1 MATHGSHAHPLDYLC
16 SQESGMM
23 TRVGYQDGQSS
34 GYHMEWG
41 NVHFYK
47 KGEVLLSEGE
57 RSVEQMF
64 ESGSHKKAW
73 KMRGA

>member
-1 MATHGSHAHPLDYLC
+1 
-16 SQESGMM
+16 MM